1 MAQAAGVTPPSQGG
15 GGSGPNTGSGGGSG
29 GGQGPGGGG
38 PGQENGEKD
47 DGDDDGPNN
56 WQGPQGGQW
65 GPPGVGMGPPPPG
78 GPPFG
83 MPPGGPFPG
92 GPGGPPPYGVP
103 PGPPGELDILF
114 FHTKCCLPQV
124 WWPATQ
130 RKEHIT
136 PISISFTHSFAPC
149 ILKRTYGFHS
159 HIGSFANHSIPPLLC
174 IPPCLFLPYTHLVPA
189 CSLLYAFH
197 PQLSKST
204 TLSSYFLA

>member
-15 GGSGPNTGSGGGSG
+15 GGSGPNTGSGGGGGG

-47 DGDDDGPNN
+47 DNDDDGPNN

-103 PGPPGELDILF
+103 PGPPGELNILF
-114 FHTKCCLPQV
+114 FPTKCCLTQV
-124 WWPATQ
+124 WWPDKQ
-130 RKEHIT
+130 RKHHS
-136 PISISFTHSFAPC
+136 PICKSSTYTYASC
-149 ILKRTYGFHS
+149 LVKRTDMGLKPVLCLGSRRQS
-159 HIGSFANHSIPPLLC
+159 H
-174 IPPCLFLPYTHLVPA
+174 
-189 CSLLYAFH
+189 
-197 PQLSKST
+197 KSV
-204 TLSSYFLA
+204 